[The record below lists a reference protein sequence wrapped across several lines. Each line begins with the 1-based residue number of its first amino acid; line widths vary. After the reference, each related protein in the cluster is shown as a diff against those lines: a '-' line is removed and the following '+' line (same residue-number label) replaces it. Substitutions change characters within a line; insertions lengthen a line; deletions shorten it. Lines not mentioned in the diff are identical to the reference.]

1 MASTLPT
8 FSDLSNTVLT
18 VYNYAGTTSTGCP
31 VVGDITALRAV
42 ATLASNMVII
52 VQDKGDGFVGIYN
65 WSASSAAADDGLL
78 VIEPDDGGPGRW
90 LLNL

>member
-8 FSDLSNTVLT
+8 FSDLSNTTLT
-18 VYNYAGTTSTGCP
+18 VYNYANTLGCP

-42 ATLASNMVII
+42 TTSASNMVII

-90 LLNL
+90 LLNI

>member
-8 FSDLSNTVLT
+8 FSDLSNTTLT
-18 VYNYAGTTSTGCP
+18 VYTEAGSTNSAI
-31 VVGDITALRAV
+31 VVADIDALRAV
-42 ATLASNMVII
+42 QSSVNNTVMI
-52 VQDKGDGFVGIYN
+52 VQDKGDGFLGIYN
-65 WSASSAAADDGLL
+65 WSNTSVAVDDGLL